1 MGEYSSVSDTLG
13 HKLESQLLST
23 CCTCGEIDRRQEI
36 MVSSPP
42 LLAFD
47 LSYCPMSINHHL
59 VVTVGT
65 GGVQAIYT
73 LRAVMY
79 YSPGHFTSRFI
90 TQEGVVWYHDGSL
103 AIDEGPLQ
111 NMANLSHRNTSETAT
126 ATLYARAN

>member
-1 MGEYSSVSDTLG
+1 M
-13 HKLESQLLST
+13 
-23 CCTCGEIDRRQEI
+23 I
-36 MVSSPP
+36 SSPP

-47 LSYCPMSINHHL
+47 VSRRPMSIDHRL
-59 VVTVGT
+59 VVTVG

-103 AIDEGPLQ
+103 VVEEDPLQ
-111 NMANLSHRNTSETAT
+111 NIANMSRRNTRETAT
-126 ATLYARAN
+126 AALYVISE